1 MGAARAR
8 TLALSALVLAGPAGC
23 VSYGAHLAATPVAPG
38 ERELSVNADGLLV
51 DRGLGPQPLPNPEL
65 GYRWGVARNW
75 DVGGRVNA
83 GSLETNARWRFAQG
97 AVDAAFVPG
106 VGFGFVPVTN
116 RDTGLFN
123 AHLLG
128 SLLSGIHWGPGR
140 QLVIGARGALT
151 YAFPLTAFQG
161 ENSDDALYVL
171 PGLVLGLRFPI
182 GRGAWLFPELN
193 ALRAYDTER
202 GEWLFPTL
210 QGGVALQ
217 F

>member
-1 MGAARAR
+1 M
-8 TLALSALVLAGPAGC
+8 LVLAGPPGC

-38 ERELSVNADGLLV
+38 ERELSLNADGLVV

-65 GYRWGVARNW
+65 GYRWGIARNW
-75 DVGGRVNA
+75 DVGGRLNA
-83 GSLETNARWRFAQG
+83 GSLEGNARWRFAQG
-97 AVDAAFVPG
+97 PLAAAFVPG
-106 VGFGFVPVTN
+106 VGIGFVPVTN

-123 AHLLG
+123 AHLLA
-128 SLLSGIHWGPGR
+128 SVLMGIRLRPR
-140 QLVIGARGALT
+140 QELVFGARGALT
-151 YAFPLTAFQG
+151 YAFPLTTFRG
-161 ENSDDALYVL
+161 DASGDKIFLL
-171 PGLVLGLRFPI
+171 PGAVAGFRFPV

-193 ALRAYDTER
+193 VLRAYDTER